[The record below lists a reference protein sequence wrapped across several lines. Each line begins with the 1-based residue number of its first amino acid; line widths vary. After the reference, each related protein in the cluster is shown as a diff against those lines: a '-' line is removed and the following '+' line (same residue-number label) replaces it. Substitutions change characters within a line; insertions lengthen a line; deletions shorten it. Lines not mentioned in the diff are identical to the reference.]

1 MRRRSHSSADQIVQL
16 RHVALRVAILLG
28 ALILLARAL
37 PALSPTAE
45 YSIPTPVATTAVT
58 P

>member
-1 MRRRSHSSADQIVQL
+1 MRRRSHTTADQIVQF
-16 RHVALRVAILLG
+16 RHLALRVAILLG

-37 PALSPTAE
+37 PALSPSAE
-45 YSIPTPVATTAVT
+45 YSLPDPVATAPT

>member
-1 MRRRSHSSADQIVQL
+1 MRRRSHSPADQIVQL

-28 ALILLARAL
+28 ALIMLARAL
-37 PALSPTAE
+37 PALSPSAE
-45 YSIPTPVATTAVT
+45 YSLPAPVATAAT

>member
-1 MRRRSHSSADQIVQL
+1 MRRRSHSPANQVVQL
-16 RHVALRVAILLG
+16 RRVALRVAILLG

-37 PALSPTAE
+37 PALTPAAE
-45 YSIPTPVATTAVT
+45 YTLPVPIATTAT

>member
-1 MRRRSHSSADQIVQL
+1 MRRRSHNPADQIVQL
-16 RHVALRVAILLG
+16 RQVALRVAILLG

-37 PALSPTAE
+37 PALSPSAE
-45 YSIPTPVATTAVT
+45 YSLPAPVATATT